1 MSETKRVPKIHSF
14 EFVDEDKHFV
24 MCTDLGFRLHESGS
38 GKLKV
43 STENILGGLSLSQPY
58 LNSNIFFIVGTGKNV
73 DFPTNKLCLWDDA
86 KQSVVAEVLF
96 AEQIVDLKVKGSWII
111 VASAEILRLFNLQQ
125 DSGMEIALA
134 EIPTKITRKGMV
146 AVKDY
151 QDQGV
156 KIVIPYP

>member
-1 MSETKRVPKIHSF
+1 MLT
-14 EFVDEDKHFV
+14 
-24 MCTDLGFRLHESGS
+24 
-38 GKLKV
+38 
-43 STENILGGLSLSQPY
+43 Y
-58 LNSNIFFIVGTGKNV
+58 LNSNIFFVVGTGKNV

-86 KQSVVAEVLF
+86 KQSVVAQVLF